1 MVEKLGFSQTYK
13 EYVKGSCEDN
23 PAAARFAQ
31 RLLHES
37 ENVRIIDGGMLLH
50 EPVLY
55 KKLDDQF
62 HNVLHE
68 KFGVGADAEHLVS
81 YRLTKDHVTFHSTM
95 YPRRGNSCSYLIE
108 CHSHGRV
115 VFGKVVCYI
124 SYQNIA
130 YALLLKYNI
139 IGLNVCQGL
148 PLLQDVVLRE
158 IVRRNF
164 LGQDFMEVQETNI
177 PIIVNC
183 NAIGNRCLKV
193 EVRRDG

>member
-13 EYVKGSCEDN
+13 EYVKGDCKDN

-37 ENVRIIDGGMLLH
+37 ENVRIIDGGMPLH

-62 HNVLHE
+62 YNVLHE

-115 VFGKVVCYI
+115 VFDKVVCYI

-148 PLLQDVVLRE
+148 PLACYKMLFYEKLSEE
-158 IVRRNF
+158 IFWGKILWKFRKQTFQLLLTVM
-164 LGQDFMEVQETNI
+164 L
-177 PIIVNC
+177 
-183 NAIGNRCLKV
+183 L
-193 EVRRDG
+193 